1 MGGWGDWEMGGW
13 GDWEIGR
20 LEDWEIG
27 RWGDWALCTEI
38 VCGMLKLVR
47 GLAPTSLV
55 MVTQTTMK
63 LIKRTAL
70 YFQDDRSDK
79 VYEVDLCQ
87 VGENLYLVNFRYGRR
102 GANLKEGTKTDT
114 AVPLAQAEKV
124 FDKLVAEKVKKGY
137 REVATEAPNVADVA
151 PAATREEA
159 ILNNIAAGGSPKWPL
174 ERAIWRAGELKI
186 AEAGPL
192 LIKLIGTGEPLRD
205 YCIAWS
211 LGWCGG
217 EGAVAAL
224 TRLYRDAA
232 TAEFVARIAFE
243 GLLKLADREVRSQMR
258 SSIIELLPV
267 ELRELARNGSA
278 EEFSATL
285 KTYLD
290 TKDGSRFAVL
300 DTIYQIDSECVRS
313 TLLDIL
319 STAPFK
325 PNYFKPIR
333 HIFKMAEY
341 RHDAE
346 VFAIIADRLERE
358 QAMYQS
364 NSYGVYIPGG
374 GYLRK
379 IQWQHNKKTNN
390 YEQFQ
395 LSEFQNEM
403 QSPNP
408 RIAYSNNTR
417 AYFIKRV
424 WRTLK
429 QLGEEGDADYV
440 KMAVSILLRYVD
452 SDAEEVLQR
461 TYYQWNRSNWTRFES
476 GTADWD
482 IFAGYLT
489 FNHILYEN
497 SPRYVYLTNSKAW
510 RCQEGYKPGD
520 PEPEV
525 REEAFPE
532 LWEQNPDRLLQLL
545 LESNCRPVH
554 HFAVKAL
561 KACPLFLTEIDVS
574 TIVKIIDRPY
584 EITAELGC
592 NLVIQNQYNRY
603 PDHREVILA
612 VVNCVFQG
620 GRESAYGWLEE
631 QRDRILEDSELI
643 GALVTSLYGDA
654 RQFARRILSSS
665 IISERTAK
673 VLIGRIIAHLL
684 AFEITSISTTNTP
697 ILAGEIAETLL
708 VCFPAQLRN
717 LGLGVVLDLLRHAIA
732 ENQELGARILLNHE
746 ITAADLPP
754 ELIESL
760 IESPYEQIRGI
771 GISLFGQLSDATLTG
786 DKRVLILGMAV
797 NALAD
802 IRNAIQPVIHR
813 LAAGNPEFSAQ
824 LAAEFIDILMLPERH
839 EGVHSYLIN
848 LLREDLPGWMPSMNR
863 DIAWRLLKTKSSA
876 AQELGGFLLSTNSAD
891 WAADFDTIEIV
902 KLASHEIL
910 SVREAARQMFLQK
923 LDAIRT
929 NSQEMLSAVRMLEA
943 KWQDSREFAARIFRT
958 ELTAED
964 WTPDVMV
971 SLCDSIRED
980 VRQFGRDLVIR
991 YFRDECGHDY
1001 LLKFSE
1007 HPSADM
1013 QLFATNYLES
1023 YAANNPERI
1032 RELMPFFVAVL
1043 SRVNKGRVAKQRVLA
1058 FLDGEAQKSEA
1069 VAKVVAEILTRQS
1082 ATIAIADKAAAIQT
1096 MLKIRKSYPQ
1106 LELPIQVKPVLEVRS

>member
-1 MGGWGDWEMGGW
+1 
-13 GDWEIGR
+13 
-20 LEDWEIG
+20 
-27 RWGDWALCTEI
+27 
-38 VCGMLKLVR
+38 
-47 GLAPTSLV
+47 
-55 MVTQTTMK
+55 MK

-70 YFQDDRSDK
+70 YFQDGRSDK
-79 VYEVDLCQ
+79 IYEVDLCQ
-87 VGENLYLVNFRYGRR
+87 ASENLYSVNFRYGRR
-102 GANLKEGTKTDT
+102 AANLKEGTKTDT

-137 REVATEAPNVADVA
+137 REVVSEAPSAPDAV
-151 PAATREEA
+151 PAAWREQA
-159 ILNNIAAGGSPKWPL
+159 ILNNLATGGSAKWPL

-186 AEAGPL
+186 AESGPG
-192 LIKLIGTGEPLRD
+192 LINLIGTGEPLRD

-224 TRLYRDAA
+224 TLLYRDAA
-232 TAEFVARIAFE
+232 TAEFVRRIAFE
-243 GLLKLADREVRSQMR
+243 GLLKLADEEARSHLR
-258 SSIIELLPV
+258 SEAIELLPV

-278 EEFSATL
+278 EAFSAAL
-285 KTYLD
+285 KTHLD
-290 TKDGSRFAVL
+290 TKDWKLFAVIDEAFSTAVKTDLDSQDGRRFAVL
-300 DTIYQIDSECVRS
+300 DTVYQIDNECVRS

-319 STAPFK
+319 KTAPLR

-341 RHDAE
+341 RRDAE

-358 QAMYQS
+358 QAMYRS

-374 GYLRK
+374 GYLKK
-379 IQWQHNKKTNN
+379 IEWKKNKKTNQ
-390 YEQFQ
+390 YE
-395 LSEFQNEM
+395 SVKAREFQNEM
-403 QSPNP
+403 QSPNA
-408 RIAYSNNTR
+408 RIAYSSNTR
-417 AYFIKRV
+417 EYLLRRV

-440 KMAVSILLRYVD
+440 KMAVSILLQYVD
-452 SDAEEVLQR
+452 SDAEAVLQN
-461 TYYQWNRSNWTRFES
+461 TYYRWNPSTWTRFES
-476 GTADWD
+476 GTAEWD
-482 IFAGYLT
+482 VFAGYLT
-489 FNHILYEN
+489 FNRILYEN
-497 SPRYVYLTNSKAW
+497 SPRYAYFTNSQAW
-510 RCQEGYKPGD
+510 RCKEGYKPGD
-520 PEPEV
+520 PEPSV

-532 LWEQNPDRLLQLL
+532 IWEQNPDRLLQLL

-561 KACPLFLTEIDVS
+561 KACPQFLAAIDVS

-584 EITAELGC
+584 DVTAELGV
-592 NLVIQNQYNRY
+592 NLAIQNQYNRY
-603 PDHREVILA
+603 PDNREVILA
-612 VVNCVFQG
+612 VINCVFQG
-620 GRESAYGWLEE
+620 GRESAYQWIEE

-643 GALVTSLYGDA
+643 ASLVTSLHGDA
-654 RQFARRILSSS
+654 RQFARRLLSSS
-665 IISERTAK
+665 IMSDRTAK

-684 AFEITSISTTNTP
+684 ALETASILPTYTSI
-697 ILAGEIAETLL
+697 LAAEIAEILL
-708 VCFPAQLRN
+708 FCFPAQLQS
-717 LGLGVVLDLLRHAIA
+717 LGLGVVLDLLRHPIA
-732 ENQELGARILLNHE
+732 EIQELGARILLNHE
-746 ITAADLPP
+746 ISAANLPP

-760 IESPYEQIRGI
+760 IDSPYEQIRGI
-771 GISLFGQLSDATLTG
+771 GIRLFGQLSDAILTG
-786 DKRVLILGMAV
+786 DKRILLVGMAV

-802 IRNAIQPVIHR
+802 IRNAIGPVIHR
-813 LAAGNPEFSAQ
+813 LAAANPEFSAQ
-824 LAAEFIDILMLPERH
+824 LAADFINVLMLPERH

-863 DIAWRLLKTKSSA
+863 DTAWLLLKTKSSA
-876 AQELGGFLLSTNSAD
+876 AQELGGFVLSTNCAD
-891 WAADFDTIEIV
+891 WTAEFDTIEIV

-923 LDAIRT
+923 LDVIRA

-958 ELTAED
+958 ELSEED
-964 WTPDVMV
+964 WTPEVMV

-1023 YAANNPERI
+1023 YAISNPERI
-1032 RELMPFFVAVL
+1032 RELAPFFVSVL
-1043 SRVNKGRVAKQRVLA
+1043 SRVNKGRVAKQRVFA
-1058 FLDGEAQKSEA
+1058 FLDAEAQKNEQSA
-1069 VAKVVAEILTRQS
+1069 RVVAEILTKQS
-1082 ATIAIADKAAAIQT
+1082 ATIAIADKATAIQT
-1096 MLKIRKSYPQ
+1096 MLKIRRSYPQ
-1106 LELPIQVKPVLEVRS
+1106 LDLPIQVKPVVEVRS

>member
-1 MGGWGDWEMGGW
+1 
-13 GDWEIGR
+13 
-20 LEDWEIG
+20 
-27 RWGDWALCTEI
+27 
-38 VCGMLKLVR
+38 
-47 GLAPTSLV
+47 
-55 MVTQTTMK
+55 MK
-63 LIKRTAL
+63 LIKRTDL

-79 VYEVDLCQ
+79 VYEVDLCK
-87 VGENLYLVNFRYGRR
+87 VGENLYSVNFRYGRR
-102 GANLKEGTKTDT
+102 DANLKEGTKTDT
-114 AVPLAQAEKV
+114 AVALAQAEKV

-137 REVATEAPNVADVA
+137 QEVATNAPSVADTA
-151 PAATREEA
+151 PANTREEA
-159 ILNNIAAGGSPKWPL
+159 ILNRLAGGGNVKWPL

-186 AEAGPL
+186 VEATGV
-192 LIKLIGTGEPLRD
+192 LIDLIGTGEPLRD

-224 TRLYRDAA
+224 TRLYRNAA

-243 GLLKLADREVRSQMR
+243 GLLKLADREVRSHLR
-258 SSIIELLPV
+258 SSIIELLPL

-278 EEFSATL
+278 EEFSAAL

-319 STAPFK
+319 STAPFQ

-333 HIFKMAEY
+333 HIFKIAEY

-374 GYLRK
+374 GYLKK
-379 IQWQHNKKTNN
+379 IEWKQNKKTKN
-390 YEQFQ
+390 YEQFKV
-395 LSEFQNEM
+395 SEFPDEM
-403 QSPNP
+403 QSPNA
-408 RIAYSNNTR
+408 RIAYSSNTR
-417 AYFIKRV
+417 AYFIKRI

-429 QLGEEGDADYV
+429 QLGEEGDPNYI
-440 KMAVSILLRYVD
+440 KMAVSFLLQYVD
-452 SDAEEVLQR
+452 SDAEAVLQN
-461 TYYQWNRSNWTRFES
+461 TYYRWNYSNWTRFES
-476 GTADWD
+476 GTAAWD
-482 IFAGYLT
+482 AFAGYLT

-497 SPRYVYLTNSKAW
+497 SPRYVYFTNSKAW
-510 RCQEGYKPGD
+510 RCREGYKPGD

-561 KACPLFLTEIDVS
+561 KACPLFLAEIDVS
-574 TIVKIIDRPY
+574 TIVKIVDRPY
-584 EITAELGC
+584 QVTAEFGF

-612 VVNCVFQG
+612 VVNCVFQS
-620 GRESAYGWLEE
+620 GRESAYGWLEQ

-643 GALVTSLYGDA
+643 AALVTSLYGDT
-654 RQFARRILSSS
+654 RQFSRLILSSS
-665 IISERTAK
+665 IISDRTVK

-684 AFEITSISTTNTP
+684 AFETTSISPRNNP
-697 ILAGEIAETLL
+697 ILAGEIAEILL
-708 VCFPAQLRN
+708 FCFPTQLRN
-717 LGLGVVLDLLRHAIA
+717 LGLGVVLDLLKHAIA
-732 ENQELGARILLNHE
+732 EIQELGVRILLNHD
-746 ITAADLPP
+746 ITAANLPP

-760 IESPYEQIRGI
+760 IESPYAQIRGI
-771 GISLFGQLSDATLTG
+771 GISLLGQLSDEILTG

-802 IRNAIQPVIHR
+802 IRNAIQPVIQR
-813 LAAGNPEFSAQ
+813 LAASNPAFSAQ
-824 LAAEFIDILMLPERH
+824 LAAEFIDILMIPEKH

-848 LLREDLPGWMPSMNR
+848 LLREDLPGWMPSMNQ
-863 DIAWRLLKTKSSA
+863 DTAWWLLKTKSSA
-876 AQELGGFLLSTNSAD
+876 AQELGGFVLSTNCAD
-891 WAADFDTIEIV
+891 WAADFDTIDIV
-902 KLASHEIL
+902 KLASHEIS

-923 LDAIRT
+923 LDVIRT

-943 KWQDSREFAARIFRT
+943 KWNDSREFATRIFQT

-1007 HPSADM
+1007 HPSADI

-1023 YAANNPERI
+1023 YAANNPDII

-1058 FLDGEAQKSEA
+1058 FLDAEAQKSEES
-1069 VAKVVAEILTRQS
+1069 AKVVAEILTKQS
-1082 ATIAIADKAAAIQT
+1082 ATIAIADKASAIQT

-1106 LELPIQVKPVLEVRS
+1106 LELPIQIKPVLEVRS

>member
-1 MGGWGDWEMGGW
+1 
-13 GDWEIGR
+13 
-20 LEDWEIG
+20 
-27 RWGDWALCTEI
+27 
-38 VCGMLKLVR
+38 
-47 GLAPTSLV
+47 
-55 MVTQTTMK
+55 MK

-70 YFQDDRSDK
+70 NFQDDRSDK

-87 VGENLYLVNFRYGRR
+87 VSENLYAVNFRYGRR

-114 AVPLAQAEKV
+114 PVPLAQAEKV

-137 REVATEAPNVADVA
+137 REAASDAPNVADAA

-159 ILNNIAAGGSPKWPL
+159 ILNNIAAGGSRKWPL

-192 LIKLIGTGEPLRD
+192 LINLIGTGKSLRD

-217 EGAVAAL
+217 EGAVEAL
-224 TRLYRDAA
+224 TRVYRNAA
-232 TAEFVARIAFE
+232 TAEFVRRIAFE
-243 GLLKLADREVRSQMR
+243 GLLKLADEEGRSHLR
-258 SSIIELLPV
+258 SAIIGLLPV

-278 EEFSATL
+278 EEFSAAL

-290 TKDGSRFAVL
+290 SEDSKRFAVL
-300 DTIYQIDSECVRS
+300 DTVYQIDNECVRS
-313 TLLDIL
+313 ALLDIL
-319 STAPFK
+319 RTAPFK
-325 PNYFKPIR
+325 PNYFKQIR

-358 QAMYQS
+358 QAMYRS

-374 GYLRK
+374 GYLKK
-379 IQWQHNKKTNN
+379 IDWKQNKKTNQ
-390 YEQFQ
+390 YEAVKCH
-395 LSEFQNEM
+395 EFQDEM
-403 QSPNP
+403 ESPNA
-408 RIAYSNNTR
+408 RIAYNSNTR
-417 AYFIKRV
+417 EYLLRRV
-424 WRTLK
+424 WRSLK

-440 KMAVSILLRYVD
+440 NMAVSILLQYVD
-452 SDAEEVLQR
+452 SDAEAVLQS
-461 TYYQWNRSNWTRFES
+461 TYYQWNYSNWTRVES
-476 GTADWD
+476 GTAAWD
-482 IFAGYLT
+482 VFAGYLT
-489 FNHILYEN
+489 FNRILYEN

-510 RCQEGYKPGD
+510 RCKEGYKPGD

-532 LWEQNPDRLLQLL
+532 VWEQNPDRLLQLL

-561 KACPLFLTEIDVS
+561 KACPQFLAGIDVS
-574 TIVKIIDRPY
+574 TVVKIIDRPY
-584 EITAELGC
+584 EVTAELGV
-592 NLVIQNQYNRY
+592 NLAIQNGYHRY
-603 PDHREVILA
+603 PTHREVILA

-620 GRESAYGWLEE
+620 GRETAYSWLEQ
-631 QRDRILEDSELI
+631 QRYRILEDSEFI
-643 GALVTSLYGDA
+643 AALVTSLYGDT
-654 RQFARRILSSS
+654 RQFARLVLSAS
-665 IISERTAK
+665 IISDRTAK

-684 AFEITSISTTNTP
+684 AFETTSLVPTYIS
-697 ILAGEIAETLL
+697 ILAGDIVEILL
-708 VCFPAQLRN
+708 FCFPAQLRS
-717 LGLGVVLDLLRHAIA
+717 LGFGVVLDLLRHPIA
-732 ENQELGARILLNHE
+732 EIQELGARILLNHE
-746 ITAADLPP
+746 ISAANLPP

-771 GISLFGQLSDATLTG
+771 GIRLFGQLSDEILTG

-802 IRNAIQPVIHR
+802 IRNAIEPVIQR
-813 LAAGNPEFSAQ
+813 LAAVNPEFSAQ
-824 LAAEFIDILMLPERH
+824 LAAEFIDVLMLPERY
-839 EGVHSYLIN
+839 ERVHAYLVN
-848 LLREDLPGWMPSMNR
+848 LLREDLPGWMPAIDR
-863 DIAWRLLKTKSSA
+863 EKAGLLLKNKSSA
-876 AQELGGFLLSTNSAD
+876 AQELGGFVLMINCAN
-891 WAADFDTIEIV
+891 WAAEFDTIEIV

-910 SVREAARQMFLQK
+910 SVREAARQMLLQK
-923 LDAIRT
+923 LDAIRA
-929 NSQEMLSAVRMLEA
+929 NSQEILSAVRMLEA

-958 ELTAED
+958 ELSAED
-964 WTPDVMV
+964 WTPEVMV

-991 YFRDECGHDY
+991 YFQNECGHDY

-1023 YAANNPERI
+1023 YAASNPDRI
-1032 RELMPFFVAVL
+1032 RELAPFFVAVL
-1043 SRVNKGRVAKQRVLA
+1043 SRVNKGRVAKQRVFA
-1058 FLDGEAQKSEA
+1058 FLDGEAQKSEEA
-1069 VAKVVAEILTRQS
+1069 AKIVAEILTRQS
-1082 ATIAIADKAAAIQT
+1082 ATIAIADKATAIQT
-1096 MLKIRKSYPQ
+1096 MLKIRKIYPQ

>member
-1 MGGWGDWEMGGW
+1 
-13 GDWEIGR
+13 
-20 LEDWEIG
+20 
-27 RWGDWALCTEI
+27 
-38 VCGMLKLVR
+38 
-47 GLAPTSLV
+47 
-55 MVTQTTMK
+55 MK

-87 VGENLYLVNFRYGRR
+87 VSDNLYAVNFRYGRR

-114 AVPLAQAEKV
+114 RVPLAQAEEV
-124 FDKLVAEKVKKGY
+124 FDKLVAGKVKKGY
-137 REVATEAPNVADVA
+137 REVATEAPSAPDAA
-151 PAATREEA
+151 PAASREEA
-159 ILNNIAAGGSPKWPL
+159 ILNCIAAAVGSPKWPL

-186 AEAGPL
+186 VEAGPL
-192 LIKLIGTGEPLRD
+192 LINLIGTGEPLRD

-232 TAEFVARIAFE
+232 TAEFVKRIAFE
-243 GLLKLADREVRSQMR
+243 GLLKLADEEARSHLR

-278 EEFSATL
+278 EAFSAAL

-290 TKDGSRFAVL
+290 TKDWRLFPVIDEAFSTEKTDLDSQDGRCFAVL
-300 DTIYQIDSECVRS
+300 DTIYQLDNEYVRS
-313 TLLDIL
+313 ALLDIL

-341 RHDAE
+341 RRDAE

-358 QAMYQS
+358 QAMYHS
-364 NSYGVYIPGG
+364 NNYGVYIPGG
-374 GYLRK
+374 GYLSK
-379 IQWQHNKKTNN
+379 IQWQHNEKTNT
-390 YEQFQ
+390 YEYAKAR
-395 LSEFQNEM
+395 EFQDEM
-403 QSPNP
+403 QSPNA
-408 RIAYSNNTR
+408 RIAYSSNTR
-417 AYFIKRV
+417 EYFLRRV

-440 KMAVSILLRYVD
+440 NMAVSILLRYVD
-452 SDAEEVLQR
+452 RDAEAVLQN
-461 TYYQWNRSNWTRFES
+461 TYYRWNTSNWTRVQS
-476 GTADWD
+476 GTATWD
-482 IFAGYLT
+482 TFAGYLT
-489 FNHILYEN
+489 FNRILYEN
-497 SPRYVYLTNSKAW
+497 SPRYAYFTNSQAW
-510 RCQEGYKPGD
+510 RCKEGYQPGD

-561 KACPLFLTEIDVS
+561 KACPQFLAEIEVS

-584 EITAELGC
+584 EVTAELGC
-592 NLVIQNQYNRY
+592 NLVSQNGYHRY
-603 PDHREVILA
+603 PANREVILA

-620 GRESAYGWLEE
+620 GRELAYSWLEK
-631 QRDRILEDSELI
+631 QRYRILEDSELI
-643 GALVTSLYGDA
+643 AVLVTSLYEDT
-654 RQFARRILSSS
+654 RQFARRILSAS
-665 IISERTAK
+665 IISDRTAK
-673 VLIGRIIAHLL
+673 VLIGRIISHLL
-684 AFEITSISTTNTP
+684 AFETTSILPNSTN
-697 ILAGEIAETLL
+697 ILAAEIAEILL
-708 VCFPAQLRN
+708 FCFPAQLRS
-717 LGLGVVLDLLRHAIA
+717 LGLGVILDLLRHPIA
-732 ENQELGARILLNHE
+732 EIQELGARILLNHE
-746 ITAADLPP
+746 IGAANLPS

-760 IESPYEQIRGI
+760 IESPYQQMRGI
-771 GISLFGQLSDATLTG
+771 GIRLFGQLSDEVLTG
-786 DKRVLILGMAV
+786 DKRVLIVGMAV

-802 IRNAIQPVIHR
+802 IRNAIEPVIQR

-839 EGVHSYLIN
+839 EGVHAYLVN
-848 LLREDLPGWMPSMNR
+848 LLREDLRGWMPAIDR
-863 DIAWRLLKTKSSA
+863 EKAWLLLKNKSSA
-876 AQELGGFLLSTNSAD
+876 TQELGGFVLSTNCAN
-891 WAADFDTIEIV
+891 WAAEFDTIEIV

-923 LDAIRT
+923 LDTIRA

-943 KWQDSREFAARIFRT
+943 KWDDSREFAARIFRT

-964 WTPDVMV
+964 WNPEVMV

-991 YFRDECGHDY
+991 YFQDECGHDY

-1023 YAANNPERI
+1023 YAASNPDRI
-1032 RELMPFFVAVL
+1032 RELAPFFVAVL
-1043 SRVNKGRVAKQRVLA
+1043 SRVNKGRVAKQRVFA
-1058 FLDGEAQKSEA
+1058 FLDGEVQKSEEA
-1069 VAKVVAEILTRQS
+1069 AKIVAEIMTRQS
-1082 ATIAIADKAAAIQT
+1082 ATIAIADKATAIET
-1096 MLKIRKSYPQ
+1096 MLKIRKIYPQ
-1106 LELPIQVKPVLEVRS
+1106 LELPIQVKPVLEVRT

>member
-1 MGGWGDWEMGGW
+1 
-13 GDWEIGR
+13 
-20 LEDWEIG
+20 
-27 RWGDWALCTEI
+27 
-38 VCGMLKLVR
+38 
-47 GLAPTSLV
+47 
-55 MVTQTTMK
+55 MK

-79 VYEVDLCQ
+79 IYEVDLCQ
-87 VGENLYLVNFRYGRR
+87 VTENLYSVNFRYGRR
-102 GANLKEGTKTDT
+102 AANLKEGTKTDT

-137 REVATEAPNVADVA
+137 REVVSDSPSVPDAG
-151 PAATREEA
+151 PAATRQEA
-159 ILNNIAAGGSPKWPL
+159 ILNNIAAGGSAKWPL

-186 AEAGPL
+186 AEAGPG
-192 LIKLIGTGEPLRD
+192 LINLIGTGEPLRD

-232 TAEFVARIAFE
+232 TAEFVRRIAFE
-243 GLLKLADREVRSQMR
+243 GLLKLADEEARSHLR
-258 SSIIELLPV
+258 SEIIELLPPQ
-267 ELRELARNGSA
+267 LRELAENGSA
-278 EEFSATL
+278 EEFSAAL

-290 TKDGSRFAVL
+290 SEDSSRFAVL
-300 DTIYQIDSECVRS
+300 DRLYQIDGRWARS
-313 TLLDIL
+313 ALLDIL
-319 STAPFK
+319 KTAPLK
-325 PNYFKPIR
+325 PNYFKQIR

-341 RHDAE
+341 RRDAE

-358 QAMYQS
+358 QAMYRS

-374 GYLRK
+374 DYLKK
-379 IQWQHNKKTNN
+379 IEWKKHKKTNN
-390 YEQFQ
+390 YEQVKV
-395 LSEFQNEM
+395 SEFQDEM
-403 QSPNP
+403 QNPNA
-408 RIAYSNNTR
+408 RIAYSSNTR
-417 AYFIKRV
+417 EYLLRRV

-429 QLGEEGDADYV
+429 QLGEEGDTDYIN
-440 KMAVSILLRYVD
+440 MAVSLLLRYVD
-452 SDAEEVLQR
+452 RDAEAVLQK
-461 TYYQWNRSNWTRFES
+461 TYYQWNYSNWTRFES
-476 GTADWD
+476 GSADWD
-482 IFAGYLT
+482 AFAGYLT

-497 SPRYVYLTNSKAW
+497 SPRYVYLTNSQAW
-510 RCQEGYKPGD
+510 RCKEGYKPGD

-545 LESNCRPVH
+545 LESNCSPVH

-561 KACPLFLTEIDVS
+561 KACPQFLAGIDVS

-584 EITAELGC
+584 DVTAELGF

-603 PDHREVILA
+603 PDNREVILA
-612 VVNCVFQG
+612 VVNSVFQG
-620 GRESAYGWLEE
+620 GRESAYQWIEQ

-643 GALVTSLYGDA
+643 AALVTSLYGDT
-654 RQFARRILSSS
+654 RQFARRFLSSS
-665 IISERTAK
+665 VMSDRTAK
-673 VLIGRIIAHLL
+673 VLIGRIVAHLL
-684 AFEITSISTTNTP
+684 AFEITAISTTNTS

-708 VCFPAQLRN
+708 FCFPAQLRS

-732 ENQELGARILLNHE
+732 EIQELGARILLNHE
-746 ITAADLPP
+746 ISAANLPP

-786 DKRVLILGMAV
+786 DKQVLILGMAV

-802 IRNAIQPVIHR
+802 IRNSIKPVIHR

-824 LAAEFIDILMLPERH
+824 LAADFINVLMLPERH

-863 DIAWRLLKTKSSA
+863 DTAWLLLKTKSSA
-876 AQELGGFLLSTNSAD
+876 AQELGGFVLSTNCAN
-891 WAADFDTIEIV
+891 WAADFDTIDIV
-902 KLASHEIL
+902 KLASHEIW

-923 LDAIRT
+923 LDVIRT

-958 ELTAED
+958 ELTDED
-964 WTPDVMV
+964 WTPEVMV

-991 YFRDECGHDY
+991 YFQDECGHDY

-1023 YAANNPERI
+1023 YAISNPERI
-1032 RELMPFFVAVL
+1032 RELAPFFVAVL
-1043 SRVNKGRVAKQRVLA
+1043 SRVNKGRVAKQRVFA
-1058 FLDGEAQKSEA
+1058 FLDAEAQKSEES
-1069 VAKVVAEILTRQS
+1069 AKVVAEILTRQS

-1096 MLKIRKSYPQ
+1096 MLKIRRIYPQ
-1106 LELPIQVKPVLEVRS
+1106 LDLPIQVKPVVEVRS

>member
-1 MGGWGDWEMGGW
+1 
-13 GDWEIGR
+13 
-20 LEDWEIG
+20 
-27 RWGDWALCTEI
+27 
-38 VCGMLKLVR
+38 
-47 GLAPTSLV
+47 
-55 MVTQTTMK
+55 MK

-87 VGENLYLVNFRYGRR
+87 VGENLYSVNFRYGRR

-137 REVATEAPNVADVA
+137 REVVTEAPNVADAA

-192 LIKLIGTGEPLRD
+192 LINLIGTGEPLRD

-232 TAEFVARIAFE
+232 TAEFVRRIAFE
-243 GLLKLADREVRSQMR
+243 GLLKLTDEEGRSHLR
-258 SSIIELLPV
+258 SAIIELLPV

-278 EEFSATL
+278 EEFSAAL
-285 KTYLD
+285 KTHLD
-290 TKDGSRFAVL
+290 SPDGRRFAVL
-300 DTIYQIDSECVRS
+300 DTIYQIDNEWVRS

-325 PNYFKPIR
+325 PNYFKQIR

-358 QAMYQS
+358 QAMYSS
-364 NSYGVYIPGG
+364 NSYGIYIPGG

-379 IQWQHNKKTNN
+379 IQWQHNKKTN
-390 YEQFQ
+390 Q
-395 LSEFQNEM
+395 SEPVKSREFSDEM
-403 QSPNP
+403 QSPNA
-408 RIAYSNNTR
+408 RIAYGNCTR
-417 AYFIKRV
+417 EYLLRRV

-440 KMAVSILLRYVD
+440 TMAVSILLQYVD
-452 SDAEEVLQR
+452 RDAEPVLQS
-461 TYYQWNRSNWTRFES
+461 TYYQWNYSNWTRFES
-476 GTADWD
+476 GTAAWD
-482 IFAGYLT
+482 AFAGYLT

-510 RCQEGYKPGD
+510 RCKEGYKPGD

-561 KACPLFLTEIDVS
+561 KFCPQFLAGIDVS
-574 TIVKIIDRPY
+574 TVVKIIDRPY
-584 EITAELGC
+584 EVTAELGV
-592 NLVIQNQYNRY
+592 NLAIQNGYHRY
-603 PDHREVILA
+603 PTHREVILA
-612 VVNCVFQG
+612 VVKCAFQG
-620 GRESAYGWLEE
+620 GREAAYSWLEE
-631 QRDRILEDSELI
+631 QRYSFLEDSELI
-643 GALVTSLYGDA
+643 AALVTSLYGDT

-665 IISERTAK
+665 IISDRTAK

-684 AFEITSISTTNTP
+684 AFETTSILPTSTN
-697 ILAGEIAETLL
+697 ILVAEIAEILL
-708 VCFPAQLRN
+708 FCFPAQLRS
-717 LGLGVVLDLLRHAIA
+717 LGLGVVLDLLKHPSA
-732 ENQELGARILLNHE
+732 EIQELGARILLNHE
-746 ITAADLPP
+746 ISAANLPP

-771 GISLFGQLSDATLTG
+771 GIRLFGQLADEILTG
-786 DKRVLILGMAV
+786 DKKVLIVGMAV
-797 NALAD
+797 HALAD
-802 IRNAIQPVIHR
+802 IRNSIKPVIRR

-824 LAAEFIDILMLPERH
+824 LAAEFINVLMLPERY
-839 EGVHSYLIN
+839 EGVHAYLVN

-863 DIAWRLLKTKSSA
+863 DTAWRLLKAKSLA
-876 AQELGGFLLSTNSAD
+876 TQELGGFVLITNCAN
-891 WAADFDTIEIV
+891 WAAEFDTIEIV

-923 LDAIRT
+923 LGAIRA

-943 KWQDSREFAARIFRT
+943 KWEDSREFATRIFRT
-958 ELTAED
+958 ELTGED
-964 WTPDVMV
+964 WTPEVMV

-991 YFRDECGHDY
+991 YFQDECGQDY

-1023 YAANNPERI
+1023 YAASNLERL

-1043 SRVNKGRVAKQRVLA
+1043 SRVNKGRVAKQRVFA
-1058 FLDGEAQKSEA
+1058 FLDGESQKSEESA
-1069 VAKVVAEILTRQS
+1069 RIVAEILTRQS
-1082 ATIAIADKAAAIQT
+1082 ATIAIADKATAIQT
-1096 MLKIRKSYPQ
+1096 MLKICKSYPQ